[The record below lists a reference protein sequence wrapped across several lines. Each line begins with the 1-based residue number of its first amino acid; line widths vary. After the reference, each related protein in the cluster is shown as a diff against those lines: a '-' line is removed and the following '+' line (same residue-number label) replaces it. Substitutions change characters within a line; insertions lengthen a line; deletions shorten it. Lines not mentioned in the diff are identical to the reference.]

1 MKTKNNFFVTMDTK
15 EIRDISID
23 DNRVEYEIVANEQ
36 ELMEIKQMFQTMEK
50 ESKDA
55 VEDISINPFDEAKVD
70 NERETYDQSLISV
83 YQRLYELGTEE
94 TKNKIKE
101 LGIIK

>member
-1 MKTKNNFFVTMDTK
+1 MVTKNHFFVTIDTK
-15 EIRDISID
+15 EIRDVSID
-23 DNRVEYEIVANEQ
+23 DNQVEYEIIADEQ
-36 ELMEIKQMFQTMEK
+36 ELLEIQQIFQTMDN

-70 NERETYDQSLISV
+70 SERETYDRSLISV

-101 LGIIK
+101 LGII